1 MKTEFTA
8 KRNDLLTHLAYNI
21 NQDIRTDMWL
31 MCI

>member
-21 NQDIRTDMWL
+21 NQDICTDMWL